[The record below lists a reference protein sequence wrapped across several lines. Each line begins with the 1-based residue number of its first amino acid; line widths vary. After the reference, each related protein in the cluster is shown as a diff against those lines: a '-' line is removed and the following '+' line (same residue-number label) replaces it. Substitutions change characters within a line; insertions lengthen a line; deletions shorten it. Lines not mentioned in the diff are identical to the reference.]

1 MNKTT
6 VAILLHDALKAV
18 GLKHLL
24 ESLYSVTVKTIERFE
39 GGELMSE
46 NVDYI
51 FTDPLHFAAHIK
63 FFIPRQAKTIVVC
76 DNVASGIDRTTH
88 LLCCNQSYEAI
99 TSQLDSIFDKNG
111 NEPTDADGMLSKRET
126 EVLRLVASGL
136 INKEIAE
143 QLNISIN
150 TVLTHRK
157 NITAKLGIKSA
168 SGLSF
173 YALMN
178 GIIDPK

>member
-1 MNKTT
+1 MTTTAVILMNDS
-6 VAILLHDALKAV
+6 LRAL

-24 ESLYSVTVKTIERFE
+24 ETSFRVTASIVASTQAIEAM
-39 GGELMSE
+39 GD

-51 FTDPLHFAAHIK
+51 FTDPLTHSRHIK
-63 FFIPRQAKTIVVC
+63 FFIPRQTRTIVVDDTSNKDGDVTMLC
-76 DNVASGIDRTTH
+76 SSDDIDT
-88 LLCCNQSYEAI
+88 I
-99 TSQLDSIFDKNG
+99 TARLDSFLAGNDATSNEVNG
-111 NEPTDADGMLSKRET
+111 ILSRRET

-178 GIIDPK
+178 GIIAPK

>member
-1 MNKTT
+1 MNKTN
-6 VAILLHDALKAV
+6 VIVLMHDTLKGL
-18 GLKHLL
+18 GLKHVL
-24 ESLYSVTVKTIERFE
+24 EDSFNVAVTIAHGVEAIESM
-39 GGELMSE
+39 GE

-51 FTDPLHFAAHIK
+51 FTDLLTYASSIK
-63 FFIPRQAKTIVVC
+63 FFIPRQSKTIVVSDHTTADNTSAMLCSC
-76 DNVASGIDRTTH
+76 DDLDTIIDTLGHFFAHHDNDSAGSDGI
-88 LLCCNQSYEAI
+88 
-99 TSQLDSIFDKNG
+99 
-111 NEPTDADGMLSKRET
+111 LSARET
-126 EVLRLVASGL
+126 DVLRLVASGL

-178 GIIDPK
+178 GIIAPK